1 MWQMYSNCM
10 HVCLFLFVCRTL
22 KPRTDVVV
30 VQPWCDWR
38 SPPSSHFN
46 LWYSMAT
53 RLLSFQ
59 SQQLLGP
66 NHAGQGLELKSKIPK
81 AISPQSEPCLSV
93 NHPAFLRMDIILQEH
108 VEPGQIEVKQFPL
121 ELPRCK
127 QIWLVYLIG
136 LLIQCKFG
144 VRTPVC
150 IFSSMLN
157 KLSKVCES
165 ALLKALDMKH
175 TVRRR
180 TVIWSNNESINRC
193 DTNNIEQY

>member
-1 MWQMYSNCM
+1 M
-10 HVCLFLFVCRTL
+10 HVCFVLFVCRTL

-30 VQPWCDWR
+30 VQPWCDWP
-38 SPPSSHFN
+38 SPHSSHFN

-127 QIWLVYLIG
+127 QIWLVYLYSVS
-136 LLIQCKFG
+136 LVWERLSA
-144 VRTPVC
+144 
-150 IFSSMLN
+150 SSLRCWISCP
-157 KLSKVCES
+157 KS
-165 ALLKALDMKH
+165 AKALFSKP
-175 TVRRR
+175 
-180 TVIWSNNESINRC
+180 
-193 DTNNIEQY
+193 